1 MKRLT
6 THSKLLGLGWLVL
19 IFGTSLVVL
28 AGCGGLLPD
37 QQVQSASP
45 FQSYDQVVESFNQI
59 VPGMT
64 NAQDLPNLGF
74 DSRTANVDV
83 LSYVD
88 IETRFLQAP
97 GLRWD
102 HLDPAVQACIRAEA
116 YCNGYV
122 FHPSHSSN
130 KRLGAVVPDLLGFE
144 RITRSVRWSADV
156 TLLVMNGRVVHKVF
170 SGTPR
175 SENVDDRK
183 QPLGPVQDLGGV
195 IAHAAGSVPS
205 Y

>member
-19 IFGTSLVVL
+19 IFGASLVVL

-74 DSRTANVDV
+74 DPRTANVDV

-130 KRLGAVVPDLLGFE
+130 KRLGAMVPDLLGFE

-195 IAHAAGSVPS
+195 LAHAAGSVPT

>member
-1 MKRLT
+1 MNRLT
-6 THSKLLGLGWLVL
+6 THSKLLGLLYLVL
-19 IFGTSLVVL
+19 IFNASLVLL

-37 QQVQSASP
+37 QQIQNASP
-45 FQSYDQVVESFNQI
+45 FQTYDQVVDSFNQI

-74 DSRTANVDV
+74 DPKTANVDV

-88 IETRFLQAP
+88 VESRFMQAP
-97 GLRWD
+97 GLRWE

-116 YCNGYV
+116 YCTGFV
-122 FHPSHSSN
+122 FHPSHTAN
-130 KRLGAVVPDLLGFE
+130 KRLGAVIPDVLGFE
-144 RITRSVRWSADV
+144 RITRNSRWSADV

-175 SENVDDRK
+175 AENLDDRK
-183 QPLGPVQDLGGV
+183 QPLGPLQDLGGA
-195 IAHAAGSVPS
+195 IARAAGSAPS

>member
-74 DSRTANVDV
+74 DPRTANVDV

>member
-175 SENVDDRK
+175 SENLDDRK

-195 IAHAAGSVPS
+195 IAHAAGSVAS